1 MSDNEDNPL
10 VKPETG
16 PDQLSVADFD
26 ASGAGAAGTDDM
38 ADAADG
44 GNVGGDLADEP
55 TAGPSNS
62 TLSTTLGAGGEG
74 SHVKIRIEFQ
84 DNVDV
89 YKIKKEQSFKKLIN
103 KFCARH
109 GVDINYVRFIYDGKK
124 LRPTDTPLTMG
135 MEEEEETVEVFTE
148 QTGGKVI

>member
-1 MSDNEDNPL
+1 MSDNEDHP
-10 VKPETG
+10 VKSETG

-26 ASGAGAAGTDDM
+26 ASGGGAA
-38 ADAADG
+38 AAPLDDG